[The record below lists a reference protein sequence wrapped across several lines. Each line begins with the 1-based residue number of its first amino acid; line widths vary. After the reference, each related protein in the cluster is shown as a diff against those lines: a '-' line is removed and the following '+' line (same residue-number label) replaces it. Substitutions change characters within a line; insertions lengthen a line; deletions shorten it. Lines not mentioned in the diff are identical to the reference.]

1 MAISIQQ
8 LELLRRQMEPLAA
21 DLSRAARVVAVSLEV
36 SSGLAVDALMASVED
51 TEENRR
57 NFGESLRRL
66 SAALSDLAVAAAPVV
81 AAIGEHGATL
91 AAAADQFDPP
101 TEEDEE

>member
-1 MAISIQQ
+1 MAITIQQ

-57 NFGESLRRL
+57 NFGESLREL
-66 SAALSDLAVAAAPVV
+66 AYALSVLTVAAAPVV
-81 AAIGEHGATL
+81 AAISEHVSTL
-91 AAAADQFDPP
+91 AEAANQFDPQ
-101 TEEDEE
+101 EEDEE